1 MRLLFDG
8 RYDTSVTPNE
18 PATCWM
24 DGKRGT
30 ELMSETRDRLLRAGE
45 RLFRAQ
51 GYSGTGLKQLASEA
65 NAPWSSMYHFFPQG
79 KEQLAEQAIR
89 YGGELYAQ
97 MIRQCFATYPDPREA
112 VAAMFAGEARILRS
126 SGFRNGCPVASV
138 ALDVASTTERVR
150 KPCAEVFASWI
161 AALAEGIAA
170 SGTPAETA
178 SDLAT
183 YILASLEGAIIL
195 SRTSKSVKFLEQTAQ
210 FVVHTLEQELP
221 RRPRK
226 NNARAGA
233 KS

>member
-1 MRLLFDG
+1 
-8 RYDTSVTPNE
+8 
-18 PATCWM
+18 
-24 DGKRGT
+24 
-30 ELMSETRDRLLRAGE
+30 MSETRDRLLRAGE

-65 NAPWSSMYHFFPQG
+65 QAPWSSMYHFFPQG

-97 MIRQCFATYPDPREA
+97 MIRQCFATYLDPRKA

-170 SGTPAETA
+170 SGKPEETA
-178 SDLAT
+178 TD
-183 YILASLEGAIIL
+183 LEGAIVL
-195 SRTSKSVKFLEQTAQ
+195 SRTSKSVKPLEQTAQ
-210 FVVHTLEQELP
+210 FVLRSLEEKLP
-221 RRPRK
+221 RRARKPRK
-226 NNARAGA
+226 ARVSA

>member
-1 MRLLFDG
+1 
-8 RYDTSVTPNE
+8 
-18 PATCWM
+18 
-24 DGKRGT
+24 
-30 ELMSETRDRLLRAGE
+30 MSETRDRLLRAGE

-65 NAPWSSMYHFFPQG
+65 QAPWSSMYHFFPQG

-112 VAAMFAGEARILRS
+112 VAAIFAGEVKILRS

-170 SGTPAETA
+170 SGKPEEAAT
-178 SDLAT
+178 DLAT

-195 SRTSKSVKFLEQTAQ
+195 SRTSKSVKPLEQTAQ
-210 FVVHTLEQELP
+210 FVLHTLQGKLP
-221 RRPRK
+221 RRARK
-226 NNARAGA
+226 AKNARAAA